1 MVLLLKFIND
11 VIRVIII
18 QYFQVKKNELIILK
32 EIEYKWKFKKWN
44 NNYKPNLKI
53 MFNLDL

>member
-32 EIEYKWKFKKWN
+32 EIEYK
-44 NNYKPNLKI
+44 
-53 MFNLDL
+53 